1 MATETKNEQ
10 KEQVQTVTLTIDGRQ
25 VTVPRGTSVLQASL
39 DMGIHVPSFCW
50 HPKLKSVGSCRM
62 CYVEIEKMPK
72 LAVSCSTECMDGMVV
87 QTQSDKVRQGRK
99 AVLEFTLLNHPLDC
113 PTCDKGG
120 ECELQNLTFRHGYD
134 DSRNDFTKVRHTV
147 EGVDSTFD
155 DVRIGPEII
164 LNRNRCILCYK
175 CVRSN
180 KEAFGEYDL
189 GAYERGNHTE
199 INAAPGCQVTN
210 PFSGNLVEICP
221 VGALTNTD
229 WRYKIRVWLTKQ
241 AASICPYTSS
251 GTNITFYKEDHKQK
265 IFRVTSRRNDAI
277 DDGWLAD
284 VTRYGYQSVMSDDR
298 LKTPLIKKDGKQV
311 TATWDEALDLAA
323 KRLKEIDDTKGNVC
337 IGGLIGS
344 HLDIAT
350 MHSFNTLMR
359 KVIGTPNI
367 DHRTSYRMLPVSG
380 ATPSTILASRPFS
393 IADIDDS
400 DVIVTF
406 ATDLLREH
414 PNEYLRIR
422 KASNFRHA
430 RIVSITP
437 YAVKNADVASLEV
450 VYKPGADEQVINAI
464 CLAAL
469 ENGLVDSGRAASLK
483 GKLTPGTAAEA
494 GKLAGVDPDEINA
507 IAAMLANGKKIT
519 FIVGEGCALS
529 MQRDLISAAIANLN
543 KLFDLDTRGQVA
555 LLARQANSKGAEKL
569 GLLPYPAPEVKA
581 TLEKIWGTF
590 PDKEAPTTDRMLVQM
605 KKEAINACVIVGA
618 NPIMLYPDRDFARE
632 GLERLDFLVACDL
645 FETDTTE
652 IADVVLPLASW
663 AEFAGGY
670 VNLEGR
676 HQLTEAAIKPRF
688 ESKPG
693 YEILAELARRMGSEL
708 FESPAQR
715 DEQIAQ
721 VLAVDHVLPW
731 PTDYLEVAPASD
743 DVSGDFAVPLFFVDD
758 AHHSGHLTEKSNSLV
773 NFVGDAYIEISPE
786 LAGKL
791 DVTEGASV
799 RVESE
804 AGKVML
810 PVRISSVL
818 DTDCAIV
825 PRNFASCAVN
835 ALLMRKH
842 RVDMVKISK
851 VAG

>member
-1 MATETKNEQ
+1 MATETKDEQ
-10 KEQVQTVTLTIDGRQ
+10 KQQVQTVTLTIDGRE
-25 VTVPRGTSVLQASL
+25 VTVPKGTSVLQASL

-72 LAVSCSTECMDGMVV
+72 LAVSCSTECMPGMVV
-87 QTQSDKVRQGRK
+87 QTNSDKVKQGRK
-99 AVLEFTLLNHPLDC
+99 GVLEFTLLNHPLDC

-120 ECELQNLTFRHGYD
+120 ECELQNLTFKHGYD
-134 DSRNDFTKVRHTV
+134 DSRYDFSKRRHIAD
-147 EGVDSTFD
+147 GVDTTFD
-155 DVRIGPEII
+155 DLRIGPEIV

-189 GAYERGNHTE
+189 GAFERGNHTE
-199 INAAPGCQVTN
+199 INAAPGQQVSN

-241 AASICPYTSS
+241 TPSICPFTSS

-265 IFRVTSRRNDAI
+265 IFRVTSRRNDAV
-277 DDGWLAD
+277 DDGWIAD

-298 LKTPLIKKDGKQV
+298 IKTPLVKKDGKQV
-311 TATWDEALDLAA
+311 AATWDEALDLIA

-344 HLDIAT
+344 HLDNAT

-359 KVIGTPNI
+359 KAIGTPNV
-367 DHRTSYRMLPVSG
+367 DHRTAYRMLPTSG
-380 ATPSTILASRPFS
+380 DTPSTILASRPFS
-393 IADIDDS
+393 IEAIDDS

-406 ATDLLREH
+406 ASDMIREH

-437 YAVKNADVASLEV
+437 YAVKSADVASLEV
-450 VYKPGADEQVINAI
+450 VYKPGTDEQVINAL
-464 CLAAL
+464 CLAAI
-469 ENGLVDSGRAASLK
+469 ENDLVDGAAAKGLK
-483 GKLTPGTAAEA
+483 EKLKPGTLAEA
-494 GKLAGVDPDEINA
+494 CKLAGVEREEILA
-507 IAAMLANGKKIT
+507 IARMLTTGQKVC

-529 MQRDLISAAIANLN
+529 MHRDLIASAIANLN
-543 KLFDLDTRGQVA
+543 KLMGLDKKGQIA

-569 GLLPYPAPEVKA
+569 GLVPYPAPAVKA
-581 TLEKIWGTF
+581 ALEKVWGSF

-605 KKEAINACVIVGA
+605 KKEAINAGVIMGA
-618 NPIMLYPDRDFARE
+618 NPIMLYPDREFVKE

-663 AEFAGGY
+663 AELAGGY

-676 HQLTEAAIKPRF
+676 NQSTEAAIRPRF
-688 ESKPG
+688 DSKPG
-693 YEILAELARRMGSEL
+693 YEILSEIAKRMGSPL
-708 FESPAQR
+708 FESVAQR
-715 DEQIAQ
+715 DEQIE
-721 VLAVDHVLPW
+721 LLLSVDHVLPW
-731 PTDYLEVAPASD
+731 PSAYLEVAPATDEESEE
-743 DVSGDFAVPLFFVDD
+743 GTVPLFFVDD

-773 NFVGDAYIEISPE
+773 NFVGEAYIEISPE

-791 DVTEGASV
+791 DVAEGASV
-799 RVESE
+799 RVESGS
-804 AGKVML
+804 GKVIL

-818 DTDCAIV
+818 DTECAIV
-825 PRNFASCAVN
+825 PRNFSSSAVN
-835 ALLMRKH
+835 ALLMRKR

>member
-10 KEQVQTVTLTIDGRQ
+10 TAQVQTVTLTIDGRE
-25 VTVPRGTSVLQASL
+25 VTVPKGTSVLQAGL
-39 DMGIHVPSFCW
+39 DMGIHIPSFCW

-87 QTQSDKVRQGRK
+87 QTQSDKVKQGRK

-120 ECELQNLTFRHGYD
+120 ECDLQNLTFRHGYD
-134 DSRNDFTKVRHTV
+134 DSRYDFTKRRHIP

-155 DVRIGPEII
+155 DLRIGPEII

-189 GAYERGNHTE
+189 GAFERGNHTE
-199 INAAPGCQVTN
+199 INAAPGRQVNN

-229 WRYKIRVWLTKQ
+229 WRYKIRVWLTSQ
-241 AASICPYTSS
+241 TASICPYTSS

-284 VTRYGYQSVMSDDR
+284 VTRYGYQSVMADDR

-311 TATWDEALDLAA
+311 RATWDEALDLVA

-344 HLDIAT
+344 HLDNAT

-359 KVIGTPNI
+359 KVIGTPNV

-393 IADIDDS
+393 IAEIDDS

-437 YAVKNADVASLEV
+437 YAVKNADIAALEI
-450 VYKPGADEQVINAI
+450 VYKPGTDEQVINAI

-469 ENGLVDSGRAASLK
+469 DNGLVDPAAAGALK
-483 GKLTPGTAAEA
+483 SRLTPGSAAEA
-494 GKLAGVDPDEINA
+494 CTLAGIDHDDITAVA
-507 IAAMLANGKKIT
+507 RLLAGGKKVT

-529 MQRDLISAAIANLN
+529 MQRDLIAAAVANLN
-543 KLFDLDTRGQVA
+543 KLMGLDHRGQVA
-555 LLARQANSKGAEKL
+555 LLARQSNSKGAEKL
-569 GLLPYPAPEVKA
+569 GLLPYPAPAVKA
-581 TLEKIWGTF
+581 GLEKIWGTF
-590 PDKEAPTTDRMLVQM
+590 PDKEAPTTDRMLVHM
-605 KKEAINACVIVGA
+605 KKEAINACLIMGA
-618 NPIMLYPDRDFARE
+618 NPIMLYPDREFARE

-676 HQLTEAAIKPRF
+676 HQTTEAAIRPRF

-693 YEILAELARRMGSEL
+693 YEILAEIARRMGGDL
-708 FESPAQR
+708 FASAAER
-715 DEQIAQ
+715 DDQIAQ
-721 VLAVDHVLPW
+721 LLAIDHTLPW
-731 PTDYLEVAPASD
+731 PSDYLDVAPAPD
-743 DVSGDFAVPLFFVDD
+743 EPSGEFTVPLFFVDD
-758 AHHSGHLTEKSNSLV
+758 PHHSGHLTEKSNSLV
-773 NFVGDAYIEISPE
+773 NFAGEAYIELSPE

-791 DVTEGASV
+791 DVVEGASV

-804 AGKVML
+804 VGKVIL
-810 PVRISSVL
+810 PVRVSTVL

-825 PRNFASCAVN
+825 PRNFASSAVN
-835 ALLMRKH
+835 GLLMRKR